1 MYRKSGIAKVRISQR
16 VHRAFRWLESK
27 VSSQN
32 LPHVLIGSI
41 GPSGYGSKS
50 TAEQVT
56 DNSPDL
62 RSITAI
68 ITGATSGIG
77 AETARVLAKRGARL
91 VLPARSLKAAED
103 AKARIVSEFP
113 ESEILV
119 MPLDLSSLNSVRNF
133 VGEFDSLNLPL
144 NLLINNA
151 GKFSH
156 DHAIS
161 EDGIEMTFA
170 TNYLGHFLLTKLLL
184 KKMIETAKMTGVQGR
199 IVNVSSSIHSWFSG
213 DLIPYLGL
221 ITRNKRYYD
230 ATRAYALS
238 KLANVLHTKEL
249 AQRLK
254 RMEANVT
261 ANCVHPGI
269 VRTRLTRDR
278 EGLITDL
285 VFFLASKL
293 LKTIPQAAA
302 TTCYVATHPRLV
314 NVTAKYFADC
324 NEAWTSKL
332 GSNSTEAARLWSTS
346 EIMISRISK
355 AVFDTFNGL
364 DSK

>member
-1 MYRKSGIAKVRISQR
+1 M
-16 VHRAFRWLESK
+16 LETVK
-27 VSSQN
+27 Y
-32 LPHVLIGSI
+32 LIGST
-41 GPSGYGSKS
+41 GASGFGSKS

-56 DNSPDL
+56 ETCPDL
-62 RSITAI
+62 GSITAI
-68 ITGATSGIG
+68 VTGATSGIG

-91 VLPARSLKAAED
+91 VLPARNLKAAED
-103 AKARIVSEFP
+103 AKAMILSEFP
-113 ESEILV
+113 DSEIIA
-119 MPLDLSSLNSVRNF
+119 MALDLSSLISVRNF
-133 VGEFDSLNLPL
+133 VSEFESLDLPL

-151 GKFSH
+151 GKFAH
-156 DHAIS
+156 EHAIS

-184 KKMIETAKMTGVQGR
+184 NKMIKTAKQKGVQGR
-199 IVNVSSSIHSWFSG
+199 IVNVSSSIHCWFSG
-213 DLIPYLGL
+213 DMIGCLGQ
-221 ITRNKRYYD
+221 ISRSKSQYD

-254 RMEANVT
+254 QVSNVT
-261 ANCVHPGI
+261 VNCVHPGI
-269 VRTRLTRDR
+269 VRTRLTRER

-285 VFFLASKL
+285 AFLLASKL

-314 NVTAKYFADC
+314 NISGKYFADC

-332 GSNSTEAARLWSTS
+332 GSNSNEAARLWAAS
-346 EIMISRISK
+346 EIMVSRHAE
-355 AVFDTFNGL
+355 AVFDPVNVF
-364 DSK
+364 DYHDM

>member
-1 MYRKSGIAKVRISQR
+1 MFELSSSM
-16 VHRAFRWLESK
+16 LETVK
-27 VSSQN
+27 Y
-32 LPHVLIGSI
+32 LLGSA

-56 DNSPDL
+56 DRRDL

-91 VLPARSLKAAED
+91 VLPARNLKAAED
-103 AKARIVSEFP
+103 ARARIASECP
-113 ESEILV
+113 GSEIVV
-119 MPLDLSSLNSVRNF
+119 MALDLSSLASIRSF
-133 VGEFDSLNLPL
+133 VAEFESLDLPL

-151 GKFSH
+151 GKFAH
-156 DHAIS
+156 NHAIS

-184 KKMIETAKMTGVQGR
+184 NKMVETARATGVQGR
-199 IVNVSSSIHSWFSG
+199 IVNVSSTIHGWFSG
-213 DLIPYLGL
+213 DVIGHLGL
-221 ITRNKRYYD
+221 ITRDKSQYD

-238 KLANVLHTKEL
+238 KLANVLHTREL
-249 AQRLK
+249 ARRLK
-254 RMEANVT
+254 QMEANVT

-269 VRTRLTRDR
+269 VRTRLTRER
-278 EGLITDL
+278 EGFVTDL

-302 TTCYVATHPRLV
+302 TTCYVATHPRLA
-314 NVTAKYFADC
+314 NTSGKYFSDC
-324 NEAWTSKL
+324 NEASPSKL
-332 GSNSTEAARLWSTS
+332 GSSSLEASRLWSAS
-346 EIMISRISK
+346 EIMVSRDPK
-355 AVFDTFNGL
+355 AAFGL
-364 DSK
+364 PDPSH

>member
-1 MYRKSGIAKVRISQR
+1 M
-16 VHRAFRWLESK
+16 LETVK
-27 VSSQN
+27 Y
-32 LPHVLIGSI
+32 LIGST
-41 GPSGYGSKS
+41 GASGFGSKS

-56 DNSPDL
+56 ETCPDL
-62 RSITAI
+62 RFVTAI

-91 VLPARSLKAAED
+91 VLPARNLKAAEEG
-103 AKARIVSEFP
+103 KARIVSEFP
-113 ESEILV
+113 DAKIVV
-119 MPLDLSSLNSVRNF
+119 MALDLSSLSSVRKF
-133 VGEFDSLNLPL
+133 VSEFQSLSLPL

-151 GKFSH
+151 GKFAH
-156 DHAIS
+156 EHGIS

-184 KKMIETAKMTGVQGR
+184 NKMIKTAKESGVQGR
-199 IVNVSSSIHSWFSG
+199 IVNVSSSIHGWLSG
-213 DLIPYLGL
+213 DVIRHLGQ
-221 ITRNKRYYD
+221 ISRSKSPYD

-254 RMEANVT
+254 QVDANVT
-261 ANCVHPGI
+261 VNCVHPGI
-269 VRTRLTRDR
+269 VRTRLTRER

-302 TTCYVATHPRLV
+302 TTCFVATHPRLV
-314 NVTAKYFADC
+314 NVSGKYFADC
-324 NEAWTSKL
+324 NEARTSKL
-332 GSNSTEAARLWSTS
+332 GSNSNEAARLWTAS
-346 EIMISRISK
+346 EIMVSIDPK
-355 AVFDTFNGL
+355 AVFDPRNGF
-364 DSK
+364 DYDHM